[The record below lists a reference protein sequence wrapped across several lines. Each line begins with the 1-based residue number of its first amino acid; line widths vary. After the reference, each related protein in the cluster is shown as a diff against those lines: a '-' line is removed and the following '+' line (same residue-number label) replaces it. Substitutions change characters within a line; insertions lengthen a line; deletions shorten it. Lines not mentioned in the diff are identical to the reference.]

1 VLARECGLE
10 GPPAVELIGRRPFG
24 LPAHLDRMLT
34 DGELTDLGTSAEQV
48 RALILGP
55 SPAGRLLARSA
66 GGLGP

>member
-48 RALILGP
+48 RALILG
-55 SPAGRLLARSA
+55 
-66 GGLGP
+66 